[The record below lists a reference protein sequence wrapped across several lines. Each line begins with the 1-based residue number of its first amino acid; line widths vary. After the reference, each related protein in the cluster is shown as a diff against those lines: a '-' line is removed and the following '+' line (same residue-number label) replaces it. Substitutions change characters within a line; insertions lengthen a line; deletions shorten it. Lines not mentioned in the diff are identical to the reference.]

1 LVADEEL
8 DHYEVV
14 GVEPDASKDE
24 IRAAYRE
31 RLDEL
36 LGGDSLSDADRA
48 ETARLNA
55 AWQVLSDPYQR
66 ERYDRSIGIE
76 PGAEGEEEAE
86 LDGDDDEGDDDVIDV
101 EPSEDGGR
109 GGARARDGRRQPPGD
124 RVSMLSPDPQPA
136 PAAWPPGV
144 RPPPPRGRVVAM
156 LIDLA
161 VLLVIVLAVQ
171 TGGNRIIDNVYKEET
186 DQLDLLDDQIDEAED
201 ERDAAEDRVDEADER
216 IDRAQN
222 QNDAAAEEEARTERR
237 AAQQEADDADRRV
250 ERLDDEAQDVQSKL
264 VPAQLMLTG
273 AILVL
278 ALLYLVPSSVA
289 TGRTLGKQLL
299 GIRVVNVDGTR
310 LGLRGALLH
319 YGAPVL
325 LALLLLPLLGQ
336 LVVFIVLIGVLT
348 WPRNVNR
355 QGLHDRL
362 AGTLVVDG

>member
-1 LVADEEL
+1 VSDEDL
-8 DHYEVV
+8 NHYEVV

-24 IRAAYRE
+24 IRESYRG
-31 RLDEL
+31 RLDDL
-36 LGGDSLSDADRA
+36 LGGDSMSDDDRA

-76 PGAEGEEEAE
+76 PGA
-86 LDGDDDEGDDDVIDV
+86 DDDEDAEFDDDEDGDVIDV
-101 EPSEDGGR
+101 DGSEPRARGR
-109 GGARARDGRRQPPGD
+109 GRDAGRQQGD
-124 RVSMLSPDPQPA
+124 RVGMFSAEPQPA
-136 PAAWPPGV
+136 PAAWPPGL
-144 RPPPPRGRVVAM
+144 RPPPPRGRVIAM
-156 LIDLA
+156 VIDLV
-161 VLLVIVLAVQ
+161 VLLAIVLAVQ

-186 DQLDLLDDQIDEAED
+186 DQLDVLDERIDEAED
-201 ERDAAEDRVDEADER
+201 QRDAAEDRVDEADDRIER
-216 IDRAQN
+216 ARNNNDDAAVEEAQAEKRTAQN
-222 QNDAAAEEEARTERR
+222 
-237 AAQQEADDADRRV
+237 EADDADRRV
-250 ERLDDEAQDVQSKL
+250 DRLDDEAQDVQSKL

-278 ALLYLVPSSVA
+278 ALLYLVPSSVI
-289 TGRTLGKQLL
+289 TGRTLGKHLL

-310 LGLRGALLH
+310 LGVRGALLH

-325 LALLLLPLLGQ
+325 LSLMLLPLLGQ

-348 WPRNVNR
+348 WPRNPNR